1 MPLRWNESQ
10 KISPSRL
17 LGPVPGL
24 KFIQVHPNALGGL
37 NLIQLY
43 PKAFET
49 HSNVFFEGG
58 MGWELGCW
66 LVMYIYVMLM
76 HVAPLKPSLQ
86 ENEKMGKDY
95 DYQFE
100 RS

>member
-1 MPLRWNESQ
+1 
-10 KISPSRL
+10 
-17 LGPVPGL
+17 
-24 KFIQVHPNALGGL
+24 
-37 NLIQLY
+37 
-43 PKAFET
+43 
-49 HSNVFFEGG
+49 
-58 MGWELGCW
+58 
-66 LVMYIYVMLM
+66 MLM